1 MRHLLSHT
9 VYGGRELF
17 GEDPY
22 GFLGSIGADG
32 IELLTSYE
40 EPDPWY
46 RGLAESVHLPY
57 ATDWLAAWEGRPY
70 DLDDD
75 CALFYMFGRSRD
87 DVVSNVTRAIE
98 LASSLSPAYGVFHAA
113 NGDIPELCMRRHSR
127 DDRQVLSDLAEMV
140 NTVVAGFPGGEPPFR
155 ILFENLWWPGLRL
168 VDESDYRFLAG
179 KLEFEDWGIC
189 LDTGHMMNCLPD
201 IRTESDGIEALL
213 DIFRGYSRDLVDSVV
228 AVHFHWSAS
237 WDYRSSFEERR
248 MEGSAYDFIGT
259 AYPHIMRIDQHMPF
273 SDPRCAELLD
283 VLEPDFVTHELPG
296 SKTGVAEDFIQQ
308 RSLLP

>member
-1 MRHLLSHT
+1 M
-9 VYGGRELF
+9 
-17 GEDPY
+17 
-22 GFLGSIGADG
+22 
-32 IELLTSYE
+32 
-40 EPDPWY
+40 
-46 RGLAESVHLPY
+46 
-57 ATDWLAAWEGRPY
+57 
-70 DLDDD
+70 
-75 CALFYMFGRSRD
+75 
-87 DVVSNVTRAIE
+87 
-98 LASSLSPAYGVFHAA
+98 
-113 NGDIPELCMRRHSR
+113 
-127 DDRQVLSDLAEMV
+127 
-140 NTVVAGFPGGEPPFR
+140 
-155 ILFENLWWPGLRL
+155 
-168 VDESDYRFLAG
+168 DESDYRFLAG

-213 DIFRGYSRDLVDSVV
+213 DIFHGYSRDLVDSVV